1 MRFDEEMETPDVG
14 GSPDPP
20 TSLKARSLRPAMR
33 RFLASERGQALP
45 LFAVMAYFLIQLIF
59 STFNIGQVVEERIRL
74 QNVADA
80 GAYST
85 AIWEARTYNLMAFL
99 NRANVANTQTVFF
112 LTTNNA
118 VYKLMTNNS
127 FINTVETNYQV
138 LRTIADV
145 ASNIPFIGPVFAAWK
160 VYLQLVI
167 KELYLEGLVKNAY
180 KYFTQVFYEM
190 DDAVG
195 LREGSTSFQA
205 LNKFNH
211 AAQIAAAVGASVAM
225 GTDSI
230 AGSIRDEANMN
241 YSSINADT
249 AIVNR
254 ALNIYRYLKI
264 LDLPTG
270 TPGQEEIDRYKPMLS
285 ESREPFT
292 RGQAPPAITLAKP
305 IPDFP
310 SLEIG
315 MKLDFGLSLGHT
327 TQTTFDDD
335 EYRATSSFSYK
346 FTFIFGI
353 GCVPILGCAQDWDFS
368 QTLALP
374 IDETVTTELDEE
386 AIYRFANYQTQ
397 DDDYLKEPKT
407 VVVSSVTEQTL
418 KSNRPFLPFSGTA
431 GGYHFTDGLRALG
444 AARTTYIGRLGP
456 DNNPTMFL
464 PYWHA
469 RPAQV
474 VGFSSDEGNNKDYD
488 PILTTQAA
496 VSAGFTHA
504 PSALIALEYIN
515 FE

>member
-1 MRFDEEMETPDVG
+1 MKERPSHFF
-14 GSPDPP
+14 
-20 TSLKARSLRPAMR
+20 LRH
-33 RFLASERGQALP
+33 LLSSERGQALP
-45 LFAVMAYFLIQLIF
+45 LFAVMAYFIIQLVF

-85 AIWEARTYNLMAFL
+85 AVWEARTYNLMAFL

-118 VYKLMTNNS
+118 VYKLMTS
-127 FINTVETNYQV
+127 DTFIDAVELNYQV
-138 LRTIADV
+138 LRGVADA
-145 ASNIPFIGPVFAAWK
+145 ASNIPIIGVVFAAWK
-160 VYLQLVI
+160 VYLELVI
-167 KELYLEGLVKNAY
+167 KQLYLEGMVKGAY
-180 KYFTQVFYEM
+180 KYFTQVFYEL
-190 DDAVG
+190 DDNVG

-211 AAQIAAAVGASVAM
+211 AAQIAAAVGMGVAL

-230 AGSIRDEANMN
+230 AHSIRDEVGMD

-249 AIVNR
+249 ALVNR

-270 TPGQEEIDRYKPMLS
+270 TPGQEEINRYKPMLS

-305 IPDFP
+305 IPSFP
-310 SLEIG
+310 SLGVGID
-315 MKLDFGLSLGHT
+315 LDFDLSLGHVTET
-327 TQTTFDDD
+327 TYNDT
-335 EYRATSSFSYK
+335 EYKATSK
-346 FTFIFGI
+346 FAYRFVFTFGI
-353 GCVPILGCAQDWDFS
+353 GCVPLLGCAKDWDFS
-368 QTLALP
+368 KDFPLP
-374 IDETVTTELDEE
+374 ISETETTDLDKE
-386 AIYRFANYQTQ
+386 AIYRFTNYEAQ
-397 DDDYLKEPKT
+397 DDAYLKEPKA
-407 VVVSSVTEQTL
+407 VVVSSVSEQTL
-418 KSNRPFLPFSGTA
+418 KDNRPFLPFAGEA
-431 GGYHFTDGLRALG
+431 GGYSFEDGLRALG
-444 AARTTYIGRLGP
+444 AARTTFVGRLGP
-456 DNNPTMFL
+456 DKNPTMFL
-464 PYWHA
+464 PYWSA

-474 VGFSSDEGNNKDYD
+474 VGFSSDENNNKDYD

-496 VSAGFTHA
+496 VSAGFSHA